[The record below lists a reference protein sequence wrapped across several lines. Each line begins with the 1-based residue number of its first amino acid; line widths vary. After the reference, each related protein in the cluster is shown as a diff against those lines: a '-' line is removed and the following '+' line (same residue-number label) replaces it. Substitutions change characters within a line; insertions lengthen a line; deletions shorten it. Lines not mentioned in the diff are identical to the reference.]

1 MPVFGFLARCSPKV
15 FYRLKKDGQSLSFQL
30 VQRVWGESVRGGGA
44 AGVPGPQKGRPS
56 PRCGVH
62 RSIALSRLRY
72 SSKAFTIVSSIF
84 CAGVPGLKNLSIRS
98 LGILNCST

>member
-15 FYRLKKDGQSLSFQL
+15 LPAEKDRQSLSFQL
-30 VQRVWGESVRGGGA
+30 VQQVSGESVRGGSGRRTGA
-44 AGVPGPQKGRPS
+44 VKGRLS
-56 PRCGVH
+56 SGRKVH
-62 RSIALSRLRY
+62 RSISLCRLRY